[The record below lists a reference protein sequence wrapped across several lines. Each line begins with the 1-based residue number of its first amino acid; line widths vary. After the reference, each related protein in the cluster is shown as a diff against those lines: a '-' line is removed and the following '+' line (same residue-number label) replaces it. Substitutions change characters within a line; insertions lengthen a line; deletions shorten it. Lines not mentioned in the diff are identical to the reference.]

1 MVENT
6 ENLDV
11 HEQNTINRK
20 IKIQAAHCVL
30 FKQGITLTH

>member
-6 ENLDV
+6 ENQNLDV
-11 HEQNTINRK
+11 HEQITINK
-20 IKIQAAHCVL
+20 IKIQAVVL